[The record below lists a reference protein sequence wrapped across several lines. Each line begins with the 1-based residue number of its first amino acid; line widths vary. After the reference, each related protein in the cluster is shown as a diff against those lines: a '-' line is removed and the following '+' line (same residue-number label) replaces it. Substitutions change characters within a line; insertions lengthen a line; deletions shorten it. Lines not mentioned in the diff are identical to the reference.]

1 MEAGILFIVRES
13 WRSTPRLPEYD
24 TSRTLRTVNER
35 CRPNEKLFT
44 CGSRNL
50 VFTTLNGRPAKVR
63 DPPPAPCGGRI
74 PSGNGLLILLF
85 KGSRLSSAEE
95 TSGALLL
102 NPAVCSYSLFPFTQ
116 QRRHPPRRPLS
127 PSTPP

>member
-1 MEAGILFIVRES
+1 MEPEILFIVRES

-24 TSRTLRTVNER
+24 TSKTLRTVNDR

-50 VFTTLNGRPAKVR
+50 VFTTLNARPANVR
-63 DPPPAPCGGRI
+63 DPSAAPCGSRT

-85 KGSRLSSAEE
+85 KGSRLSSAEK
-95 TSGALLL
+95 TRGVVLL
-102 NPAVCSYSLFPFTQ
+102 NPAVC
-116 QRRHPPRRPLS
+116 R
-127 PSTPP
+127 